1 MSDVTPAMHALFR
14 GIPPL
19 ILTAMIVVPLAMSA
33 AAVALGWRAQ
43 RAAVGRRKTPTSP
56 RGPAEDALGAGI
68 TVAIVPLA
76 FALLVIWARF
86 F

>member
-1 MSDVTPAMHALFR
+1 MSDATSAIHELFR

-19 ILTAMIVVPLAMSA
+19 ILAAMIVIPLAMSA
-33 AAVALGWRAQ
+33 AAIALGWRAQ
-43 RAAVGRRKTPTSP
+43 RAAVGRRQTPSSP

-68 TVAIVPLA
+68 TVAIVPFA

>member
-1 MSDVTPAMHALFR
+1 MSGATLALHELFR

-19 ILTAMIVVPLAMSA
+19 ILMLMVVIPLAMSA
-33 AAVALGWRAQ
+33 AALALGWRAQ
-43 RAAVGRRKTPTSP
+43 RAAVRRRATPASP

-68 TVAIVPLA
+68 TVAVVPFA
-76 FALLVIWARF
+76 FAVLVIWARF